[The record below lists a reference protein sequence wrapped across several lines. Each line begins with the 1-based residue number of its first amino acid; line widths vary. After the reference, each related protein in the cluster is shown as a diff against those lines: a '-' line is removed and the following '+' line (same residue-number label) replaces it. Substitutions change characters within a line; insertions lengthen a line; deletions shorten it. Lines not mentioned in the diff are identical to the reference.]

1 MRFNGVTVSMPNG
14 LYIFGGGYSAQLSDT
29 FEYLPPGSNV
39 WKLGSTQI
47 PKGFTHGCAVRISD
61 HELVLIGG
69 RGEYLLFKYLTN
81 KGMNAKGNPEVRP
94 FFHFPI
100 PRGIE
105 FSTPRQQNCFNDK
118 IASK

>member
-47 PKGFTHGCAVRISD
+47 PKGFTHGCAVKISD

-69 RGEYLLFKYLTN
+69 RGEYLLFQYPTN
-81 KGMNAKGNPEVRP
+81 IP
-94 FFHFPI
+94 HF
-100 PRGIE
+100 RE
-105 FSTPRQQNCFNDK
+105 
-118 IASK
+118 